1 MPDPPPSTT
10 RLIRHGGYRRLWTA
24 RTISQWG
31 DTCYLVAL
39 ALLIYHLTGSGL
51 GVTGVVIA
59 ETAPVL
65 LVGPIAGPLVD
76 RWSPPAVM
84 VSADLFRCI
93 LMVALVLRHDSTL
106 TVYGI
111 AAALSAGA
119 VFFNPAAGAA
129 LPALVGESRL
139 VAANSGIWTAAVVSQ
154 VALAPLAGLL
164 VTAFGYGPAFTWVY
178 R

>member
-24 RTISQWG
+24 RTISQWR

-139 VAANSGIWTAAVVSQ
+139 VAATSGIWTAAVVSQ
-154 VALAPLAGLL
+154 VALEPLAGLL